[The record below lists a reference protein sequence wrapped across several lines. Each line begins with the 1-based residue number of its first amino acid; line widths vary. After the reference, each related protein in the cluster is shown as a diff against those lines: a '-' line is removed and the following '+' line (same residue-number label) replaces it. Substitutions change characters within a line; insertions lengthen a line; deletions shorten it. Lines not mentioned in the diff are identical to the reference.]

1 MSRVGTSCE
10 IPGASWLM
18 VSEIAGT
25 KYIDATVVSLSMA
38 IFHLLMAG
46 LKRSSSMCERKICVV
61 SLSENERLR
70 RSWFATYVF
79 IYWAYR
85 KRFFKSP
92 ILRNIKCCNIFDG
105 EQWVRLLKH
114 EL

>member
-1 MSRVGTSCE
+1 MLWDDTVSRVGTSCE

-46 LKRSSSMCERKICVV
+46 LKRSSLMCERKIYVV
-61 SLSENERLR
+61 SFSENLWLR
-70 RSWFATYVF
+70 RAWFATYVF
-79 IYWAYR
+79 ISLVYR
-85 KRFFKSP
+85 K
-92 ILRNIKCCNIFDG
+92 IF
-105 EQWVRLLKH
+105 
-114 EL
+114 